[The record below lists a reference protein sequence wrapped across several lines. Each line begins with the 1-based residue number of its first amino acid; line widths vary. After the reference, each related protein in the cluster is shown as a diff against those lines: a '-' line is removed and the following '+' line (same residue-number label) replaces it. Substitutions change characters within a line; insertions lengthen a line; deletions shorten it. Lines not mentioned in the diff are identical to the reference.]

1 MGRIAKDSWLYTRRI
16 AHRGLHDEK
25 SAENSMSAFGKAI
38 EAGYAI
44 EIDVHVT
51 KDNQVVIFHDNDL
64 KRMCG
69 ADVVIEETDFKEL
82 RKYKLGGTEE
92 HIPLLVELLR
102 IAEGEAPLL
111 IELKAEKKIGR
122 LEQEVYAIL
131 RNYKGEFALQSF
143 NPKSIKWFKK
153 YKPEWVRGQLSCDY
167 KDHKISGFKRS
178 LLANCRLN
186 FLTKPDF
193 ISYNI
198 GQLPV
203 ESVTKFREKGGVVL
217 GWTVR
222 DQKTADEKA
231 ALVDNIIF
239 ENFIPNK

>member
-1 MGRIAKDSWLYTRRI
+1 MGRIAKNSWLYTKKI
-16 AHRGLHDEK
+16 AHRGLHDEQ
-25 SAENSMSAFGKAI
+25 SAENSMSAFAKAI

-44 EIDVHVT
+44 EIDVHAT
-51 KDNQVVIFHDNDL
+51 KDNQVVISHDYNL

-69 ADVVIEETDFKEL
+69 ADVIIENTEFKEL
-82 RKYKLGGTEE
+82 RKYKLGNTEE
-92 HIPLLVELLR
+92 HIPLLTELLG
-102 IAEGEAPLL
+102 IAEGKAPLL

-122 LEQEVYAIL
+122 LEQEVYAVL

-143 NPKSIKWFKK
+143 NPYSIKWFKR
-153 YKPEWVRGQLSCDY
+153 YKPEWIRGQLSGDY
-167 KDHKISGFKRS
+167 KGSQFSAVKRNI
-178 LLANCRLN
+178 LANCRLN

-198 GQLPV
+198 DQLPV
-203 ESVTKFREKGGVVL
+203 ASVTKFREKGGVLL

-222 DQKTADEKA
+222 DQKTADRKA
-231 ALVDNIIF
+231 SEVDNIIF

>member
-1 MGRIAKDSWLYTRRI
+1 MARITQDSWLYTKKI

-25 SAENSMSAFGKAI
+25 SAENSMSAFAKAI

-44 EIDVHVT
+44 EIDVHIT
-51 KDNQVVIFHDNDL
+51 KDNQVVVFHDYNL
-64 KRMCG
+64 KRVCG
-69 ADVVIEETDFKEL
+69 ADVNIETTDFKEL

-92 HIPLLVELLR
+92 HIPLLAELLR
-102 IAEGEAPLL
+102 IADGNVPLL

-122 LEQEVYAIL
+122 LEQEVYAVL

-143 NPKSIKWFKK
+143 NPKSIAWFKK
-153 YKPEWVRGQLSCDY
+153 NKPEWLRGQLSCDY
-167 KDHKISGFKRS
+167 SGTEYSGFTRKI
-178 LLANCRLN
+178 LANCRLN

-203 ESVTKFREKGGVVL
+203 EAVTKFRKKGGVVL

-222 DQKTADEKA
+222 DQKTADEKSA
-231 ALVDNIIF
+231 EVDNIIF
-239 ENFIPNK
+239 ENFIPKD